1 MRSKFMISIILYTF
15 HETKDNLY
23 PIKVL
28 ITHRH
33 QKALINTNIK
43 VLKENWD
50 SVKLIKKSTPG
61 ISAPAINSSLL
72 KLANDLRKY
81 ESELRENGIINDLSA
96 LDIKNMF
103 LKRQKKEKT
112 TFLSYYSDFM
122 SSKGESN
129 RKVYNETYV
138 VLKSMYQGQILF
150 SDINYKF
157 LRDFESHFLV
167 KGSSVNYIAKHLR
180 NIRAVFNGAINDEVC
195 DPSLYPFRKF
205 KIKKKKTIHRNLS
218 IEDIKKIRDVNLT
231 GIPELSRDIF
241 MLSFYL
247 VGINLKDLTHLTS
260 KDIDQGRIR
269 YERSKGKKNYSIKIE
284 PEAQEIFNKYK
295 GEKYLLNL
303 LEKNYS
309 NYDNCKRELN
319 KKLKKVAVLAGLDI
333 ELSTYYAR
341 HSWAT
346 IASEINISD
355 DDISLSLGH
364 TLNNNLL
371 EIYIKRDTSR
381 IDRANRIVLDSI
393 SVDNSNVDSYVMDFC
408 I

>member
-1 MRSKFMISIILYTF
+1 
-15 HETKDNLY
+15 
-23 PIKVL
+23 
-28 ITHRH
+28 
-33 QKALINTNIK
+33 
-43 VLKENWD
+43 
-50 SVKLIKKSTPG
+50 
-61 ISAPAINSSLL
+61 
-72 KLANDLRKY
+72 
-81 ESELRENGIINDLSA
+81 
-96 LDIKNMF
+96 
-103 LKRQKKEKT
+103 
-112 TFLSYYSDFM
+112 M
-122 SSKGESN
+122 S
-129 RKVYNETYV
+129 
-138 VLKSMYQGQILF
+138 
-150 SDINYKF
+150 
-157 LRDFESHFLV
+157 
-167 KGSSVNYIAKHLR
+167 
-180 NIRAVFNGAINDEVC
+180 FNGAINDEVC

-205 KIKKKKTIHRNLS
+205 KIKKEKTIHRNLS
-218 IEDIKKIRDVNLT
+218 IEDIKKIRDTNLT

-247 VGINLKDLTHLTS
+247 VGINLKDLMHLTS
-260 KDIDQGRIR
+260 KDIEGNRIR
-269 YERSKGKKNYSIKIE
+269 YKRSKGKKNYSIKIE

-381 IDRANRIVLDSI
+381 IDRANRMVLDSI